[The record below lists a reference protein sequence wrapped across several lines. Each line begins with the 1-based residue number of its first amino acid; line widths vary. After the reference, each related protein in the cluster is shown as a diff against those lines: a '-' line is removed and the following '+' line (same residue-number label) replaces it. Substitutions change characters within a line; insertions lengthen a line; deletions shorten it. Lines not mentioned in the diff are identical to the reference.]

1 MHLVWRTREGKKAT
15 SQYCHIAES
24 KRVGGKVKT
33 QVVAYIGSV
42 YLNPSKPEREVFWM
56 QVKNHLDEL
65 SLTTAHRAK
74 IEAAIAQKVPRG
86 KNPDGDSDAPVEWYT
101 PPIYIEM
108 ARRVLGGIDLD
119 PASNEV
125 AQAWIQAAKY
135 FTVVEDGL
143 KQSWQGRVWCNP
155 PYGRD
160 VKRWLAKAITSYQS
174 GDVDAAI
181 VLLNRSGAS
190 WYRELRKKVA
200 AVCEVDKR
208 IAFLDATGFPQGSPR
223 YNNDF
228 LYLGQN
234 VELFQEVFKP
244 LGEVRLYA

>member
-24 KRVGGKVKT
+24 KREGGKVKT

-86 KNPDGDSDAPVEWYT
+86 KNPHGDSDAPVEWYT

-190 WYRELRKKVA
+190 WYRQLKKKVA

>member
-15 SQYCHIAES
+15 SHYCHLAES
-24 KRVGGKVKT
+24 KREGGKVKT

-56 QVKNHLDEL
+56 QVKNHLGEL
-65 SLTTAHRAK
+65 SLTTAQRAK

-86 KNPDGDSDAPVEWYT
+86 KNPHGDSDAPVEWYT

-190 WYRELRKKVA
+190 WYRQLKKKVA

>member
-15 SQYCHIAES
+15 SRYCHLAES
-24 KRVGGKVKT
+24 RREGGKVKT

-42 YLNPSKPEREVFWM
+42 SLKPTKPEREVFWM
-56 QVKNHLDEL
+56 QVKSCLDVL
-65 SLTTAHRAK
+65 NLTTAHRAK

-86 KNPDGDSDAPVEWYT
+86 KNPHGDSDAPVEWYT